1 MIKEMLTGRQKKR
14 ALSSLIGV
22 VVFGWVFSAPFLSGK
37 KARPGKEASR
47 LTIPSG
53 TAIEVKMIDELDT
66 AKSHLGD
73 SFQASLTKPLAVNG
87 WQLAS
92 RNSIV
97 RGKIAD
103 VVSSGRLKRPA
114 SITIKLI
121 QLSLSNG
128 STISLDTVPY
138 TLDGKSHALR
148 NATLI
153 GGGTAA
159 GAILGG
165 VAGGNKGA
173 LIGSAVGGG
182 AGAVT
187 AYLTGKQEIVIP
199 SETSLS
205 FTTVSSSPISS
216 WRPDGENSQS
226 SGDMFVKG
234 KGDRGG
240 TREIVFTDHDRR
252 IIRDFFRGR
261 YSNLPPGLAK
271 RGGQLPPG
279 LEKQLQRNHRLPP
292 GLEKHV
298 EPFPQELETR
308 LPSLP
313 DRTSRVVLGRRAMI
327 VDDQNKI
334 LDMIDDIL
342 I

>member
-1 MIKEMLTGRQKKR
+1 
-14 ALSSLIGV
+14 LI
-22 VVFGWVFSAPFLSGK
+22 FGWVFGAPFLFGK
-37 KARPGKEASR
+37 KARPGKEANS
-47 LTIPSG
+47 LSIPSG
-53 TAIEVKMIDELDT
+53 TVIEVKMIDELDT

-73 SFQASLTKPLAVNG
+73 SFQASLKKPLVVNG
-87 WQLAS
+87 RQLALQ
-92 RNSIV
+92 NNLV
-97 RGKIAD
+97 RGKVTD
-103 VVSSGRLKRPA
+103 VVSSGRLKRLA
-114 SITIKLI
+114 SITVKLT

-128 STISLDTVPY
+128 STISLDTSTY

-148 NATLI
+148 NAAPI

-159 GAILGG
+159 GTVLGD
-165 VAGGNKGA
+165 VAAGSKGA

-182 AGAVT
+182 AGIVT

-199 SETSLS
+199 AETSLS
-205 FTTVSSSPISS
+205 FTTVSNSPISS
-216 WRPDGENSQS
+216 WRPEDETGQS
-226 SGDMFVKG
+226 SGNMFPKG
-234 KGDRGG
+234 KVDRGD
-240 TREIVFTDHDRR
+240 TRDIVFSDPDRR
-252 IIRDFFRGR
+252 IIREYFRGR

-292 GLEKHV
+292 GLQKRV

-313 DRTSRVVLGRRAMI
+313 DRISRVVLGRRAMI
-327 VDDQNKI
+327 VDDQNNI